1 MGEIEIVIWTV
12 LAHHEEV
19 PMQEDG
25 DVMTEEMIDHHLIE
39 TVIGEEIGV
48 EEDLMIV
55 TGMLKEVLQGEEEK
69 VKIVGDVQMIETIE
83 AHLVEI
89 GVDHLAEE
97 EMIVVL
103 VTIEAPEVII
113 VALEGVTIVDLE
125 ETTAV
130 EEMTVVLP
138 IGGLDRENLIEMI
151 SLRWEIVTAAMI
163 VGVAVKV
170 ETAGDQDLEWVTE
183 IKVVQEVVVLQQ
195 RISQEVAT
203 NQQMGKTENGK
214 LSANVNESFYLHRKF
229 ISNL

>member
-1 MGEIEIVIWTV
+1 M
-12 LAHHEEV
+12 
-19 PMQEDG
+19 
-25 DVMTEEMIDHHLIE
+25 
-39 TVIGEEIGV
+39 EEIGV

-55 TGMLKEVLQGEEEK
+55 TVILKEVLQGEEEK

-89 GVDHLAEE
+89 GMGQLVEE

-103 VTIEAPEVII
+103 VMIEAQEVII
-113 VALEGVTIVDLE
+113 VALEGVTTVDLE

-138 IGGLDRENLIEMI
+138 IGGLDRENLIETI

-163 VGVAVKV
+163 AGEIAVKV

-183 IKVVQEVVVLQQ
+183 IKEVQEAVVLQQ
-195 RISQEVAT
+195 RISQEVVT
-203 NQQMGKTENGK
+203 NQQMGKMENGK
-214 LSANVNESFYLHRKF
+214 LSANVNESFYFQRKC